1 MLDRIILVTKKTEL
15 TELVERFGTVDQA
28 RFFVE
33 SAGGNFAAYED
44 AHRKYET
51 AADRLR
57 NAVPSGIR
65 FAEIERTFV
74 PTYLFHPE
82 AVVVTLGQDGLVAN
96 VAKYLEAQ
104 PILAFTPEYGRVGG
118 VLARLSTEGAERNIR
133 SALGQSMPA
142 KLLTMAEVTLN
153 DGQRLL
159 AANDL
164 FIGPRS
170 HISARYRIRFGNVQ
184 EEQSSSGIIVS
195 TGVGS
200 SGWYRSVI
208 TGAFGVTHDV
218 EGARSGPPTQDQWQW
233 SWDADELRFSVRE
246 PFPSVITQASLVHG
260 VITKGSPLM
269 LESLMPQNGVIFSD
283 GIESDFIE
291 FNAGATARV
300 GLCPRKAKLLG

>member
-33 SAGGNFAAYED
+33 SAGGDFGAYEQ
-44 AHRKYET
+44 AHRKYEI
-51 AADRLR
+51 AADKVR
-57 NAVPSGIR
+57 NALPSSVR
-65 FAEIERTFV
+65 FAEIERAFV

-82 AVVVTLGQDGLVAN
+82 ALIVTLGQDGLVAN

-104 PILAFTPEYGRVGG
+104 PILAFTPEVGRVGG
-118 VLARLSTEGAERNIR
+118 VLSRFSTDAADR
-133 SALGQSMPA
+133 SLRDALQQSLPA
-142 KLLTMAEVTLN
+142 KLLSMAEVSLN

-159 AANDL
+159 AANDF

-170 HISARYRIRFGNVQ
+170 HISARYRIRFGDIQ

-200 SGWYRSVI
+200 SGWYRSVV
-208 TGAFGVTHDV
+208 TGAFGVVRDV
-218 EGARSGPPTQDQWQW
+218 EGAGEIPPAQAQWQW
-233 SWDADELRFSVRE
+233 PWDADELRFSVRE
-246 PFPSVITQASLVHG
+246 PFPSALTQASLVHG
-260 VITKGSPLM
+260 VISPGHPLT